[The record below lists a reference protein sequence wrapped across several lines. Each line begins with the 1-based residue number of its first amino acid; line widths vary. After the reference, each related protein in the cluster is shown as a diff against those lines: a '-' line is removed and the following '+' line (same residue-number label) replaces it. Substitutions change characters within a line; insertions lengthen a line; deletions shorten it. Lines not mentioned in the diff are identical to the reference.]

1 MKGFISFLIV
11 FVSVVGGYAI
21 GYTHRGVICQ
31 SDVKIEKEQ
40 ARYEQHFSDMPT
52 IFVDKDGR
60 REYMVDGKE
69 FVDLKSYQTMQ
80 SAYELMSKINDAN
93 TALLN
98 RQHKLITHL
107 IALVRLASNNP
118 ATKHLYGLE
127 CNNGSCWTPGVQTQ
141 MDFDPYAISPHSRN
155 EFEWDLWKFQQQP
168 PCAGGTSTAELKA
181 YHPCFPVSP
190 Q

>member
-52 IFVDKDGR
+52 VFVDKDGR

-118 ATKHLYGLE
+118 ATKHETDTQTLWTTNTSNGPTKK
-127 CNNGSCWTPGVQTQ
+127 CNVGDKSGEWTCAR
-141 MDFDPYAISPHSRN
+141 YADTTVWIRV
-155 EFEWDLWKFQQQP
+155 L
-168 PCAGGTSTAELKA
+168 PCYKNMTCRDVRQAGGEK
-181 YHPCFPVSP
+181 
-190 Q
+190 